1 MTNREKLL
9 ALEASM
15 NAQVLGQQELVRM
28 LIVALLCD
36 GHVLLE
42 GLPGLAKTRAV
53 RELARHLE
61 GDFCRI
67 QFTPDLLPSDITG
80 SEIYQ
85 QNATREEDQFR
96 FRPGPVFGNIIL
108 ADEINRASARV
119 QSALLEAMEERHV
132 TVAGKTWPLPGVFM
146 VLATQNPI
154 DQEGTWP
161 LPEAQLDRFL
171 MKILVSYPSQENEQK
186 VMQLVRAEQQAKYQA
201 SSQPIAMPEQLHPAE
216 KDNRS
221 EVQLSQAEI
230 ADCWR
235 DIASIY
241 VAPAVESYIVNLV
254 EMTRQPASVSET
266 FASYVTLGVSPRGTL
281 ALDRCGRALAW
292 MEGRDAVLPEDIQRI
307 APAVLRHRLLLS
319 YQANADN
326 CTADQAVQMLLD
338 AVVA

>member
-1 MTNREKLL
+1 MNSRDKLL
-9 ALEASM
+9 QLEQRM
-15 NAQVLGQQELVRM
+15 NTQVLGQEELVRM
-28 LIVALLCD
+28 LLIALLCD

-53 RELARHLE
+53 RELARHVE
-61 GDFCRI
+61 GEFRRI

-132 TVAGKTWPLPGVFM
+132 TVAGKSWDLPGVFM
-146 VLATQNPI
+146 VLATQNPV

-171 MKILVSYPSQENEQK
+171 MKILVDYPSKAQEQQ

-201 SSQPIAMPEQLHPAE
+201 LTHQHSASAE
-216 KDNRS
+216 
-221 EVQLSQAEI
+221 ETLTLSQQEI
-230 ADCWR
+230 ATSWQE
-235 DIASIY
+235 ISTVY
-241 VAPAVESYIVNLV
+241 VAPTVEEYIVNLIDA
-254 EMTRQPASVSET
+254 TRHPQNISET
-266 FASYVTLGVSPRGTL
+266 LASYINIGVSPRGTL
-281 ALDRCGRALAW
+281 ALERCGRAHAW
-292 MEGRDAVLPEDIQRI
+292 LEGRDAVQPEDIRRI
-307 APAVLRHRLLLS
+307 APAVIRHRLMLS

-326 CTADQAVQMLLD
+326 RSADDVVTMLLD

>member
-1 MTNREKLL
+1 MIAREKLL
-9 ALEASM
+9 QLEQRM
-15 NAQVLGQQELVRM
+15 NEQVIGQEGLVRM
-28 LIVALLCD
+28 LIIALLCD

-53 RELARHLE
+53 RELARHVN
-61 GDFCRI
+61 GDYRRI

-146 VLATQNPI
+146 VLATQNPV

-171 MKILVSYPSQENEQK
+171 MKVLVDYPSKENERK
-186 VMQLVRAEQQAKYQA
+186 VMQLVRAEQQQKYQ
-201 SSQPIAMPEQLHPAE
+201 QLTATADAPAAE
-216 KDNRS
+216 TLM
-221 EVQLSQAEI
+221 LSQQEI
-230 ADCWR
+230 ADCWQA
-235 DIASIY
+235 ISAIH
-241 VAPAVESYIVNLV
+241 VAPTVENYIVNIVDLS
-254 EMTRQPASVSET
+254 RHPQRVSD
-266 FASYVTLGVSPRGTL
+266 TLAGYLSFGISPRGTL
-281 ALDRCGRALAW
+281 ALERCGRAQAW
-292 MEGRDAVLPEDIQRI
+292 LEGRDAVLPDDVKMI
-307 APAVLRHRLLLS
+307 APAVLRHRLMLS
-319 YQANADN
+319 YQASADN
-326 CTADQAVQMLLD
+326 CTPDDAVRMLLD

>member
-1 MTNREKLL
+1 MIEREKLMQ
-9 ALEASM
+9 LEQRM
-15 NAQVLGQQELVRM
+15 NEQVIGQQELVRM
-28 LIVALLCD
+28 LIIALLCD

-53 RELARHLE
+53 RELARHVE
-61 GDFCRI
+61 GDYRRI

-119 QSALLEAMEERHV
+119 QSALLEAMEECHV

-146 VLATQNPI
+146 VLATQNPV

-171 MKILVSYPSQENEQK
+171 MKVLVDHPTKQNELK
-186 VMQLVRAEQQAKYQA
+186 VMQLVRGEQQQKYQQLAA
-201 SSQPIAMPEQLHPAE
+201 SAGTSAPLPETLM
-216 KDNRS
+216 
-221 EVQLSQAEI
+221 LSQQEI
-230 ADCWR
+230 AACWQG
-235 DIASIY
+235 ISAIH
-241 VAPAVESYIVNLV
+241 VAPTVEEYIVNIVDLS
-254 EMTRQPASVSET
+254 RHPQQVSD
-266 FASYVTLGVSPRGTL
+266 TLAGYLSFGISPRGTL
-281 ALDRCGRALAW
+281 ALERCGRAQAW
-292 MEGRDAVLPEDIQRI
+292 LEGRDAVLPEDIKKV
-307 APAVLRHRLLLS
+307 APAVLRHRLMLTW
-319 YQANADN
+319 QASADN
-326 CTADQAVQMLLD
+326 CTPDDAVQMLLD

>member
-1 MTNREKLL
+1 MNSRDKLL
-9 ALEASM
+9 QLEQRM
-15 NAQVLGQQELVRM
+15 NTQVLGQEELVHM
-28 LIVALLCD
+28 LLISLLCD

-53 RELARHLE
+53 RELARHVE
-61 GDFCRI
+61 GEFRRI

-132 TVAGKTWPLPGVFM
+132 TVAGKSWDLPGVFM
-146 VLATQNPI
+146 VLATQNPV

-171 MKILVSYPSQENEQK
+171 MKILVDYPSKAQEQQ

-201 SSQPIAMPEQLHPAE
+201 LTHQDRVSAE
-216 KDNRS
+216 
-221 EVQLSQAEI
+221 ETLTLSQQEI
-230 ADCWR
+230 A
-235 DIASIY
+235 ASWQEISTVY
-241 VAPAVESYIVNLV
+241 VAPTVEEYIVSLIDATRHPQNISETLASYINI
-254 EMTRQPASVSET
+254 
-266 FASYVTLGVSPRGTL
+266 GVSPRGTL
-281 ALDRCGRALAW
+281 ALERCGRAQAW
-292 MEGRDAVLPEDIQRI
+292 LEGRDAVQPEDIRRI
-307 APAVLRHRLLLS
+307 APAVIRHRLMLS

-326 CTADQAVQMLLD
+326 RSTDDVVTMLLD

>member
-1 MTNREKLL
+1 MI
-9 ALEASM
+9 
-15 NAQVLGQQELVRM
+15 GQQSLVRM
-28 LIVALLCD
+28 LLIALLCD

-53 RELARHLE
+53 RELARHVE
-61 GDFCRI
+61 GEFSRI

-85 QNATREEDQFR
+85 QHATREEEQFR

-146 VLATQNPI
+146 VLATQNPV

-171 MKILVSYPSQENEQK
+171 MKVLVDYPSRENEQK
-186 VMQLVRAEQQAKYQA
+186 VMQLVRDEQQQKYQQTA
-201 SSQPIAMPEQLHPAE
+201 AETTAAEPESLMLTQ
-216 KDNRS
+216 
-221 EVQLSQAEI
+221 QEI
-230 ADCWR
+230 ATCWQE
-235 DIASIY
+235 ISAIY
-241 VAPAVESYIVNLV
+241 VAPVVETYIINLV
-254 EMTRQPASVSET
+254 EMTRHPQGVSDT
-266 FASYVTLGVSPRGTL
+266 LASYITFGASPRGTL

-292 MEGRDAVLPEDIQRI
+292 LEGRDAVLPEDIRLI
-307 APAVLRHRLLLS
+307 APAVLRHRLMLS

-326 CTADQAVQMLLD
+326 CSPDDVVRMLLD

>member
-9 ALEASM
+9 ELERRM
-15 NAQVLGQQELVRM
+15 NQQVLGQESLVRM

-53 RELARHLE
+53 RELAKHIE
-61 GDFCRI
+61 GEFRRI

-132 TVAGKTWPLPGVFM
+132 TVAGKTWPLPGIFM
-146 VLATQNPI
+146 VLATQNPV

-171 MKILVSYPSQENEQK
+171 MKVLVDYPSKENEQK
-186 VMQLVRAEQQAKYQA
+186 VMQLVRSEQQQKYLA
-201 SSQPIAMPEQLHPAE
+201 SGDEQTEKPAE
-216 KDNRS
+216 TLM
-221 EVQLSQAEI
+221 LSQQ
-230 ADCWR
+230 
-235 DIASIY
+235 DIATCWQEISAVY
-241 VAPAVESYIVNLV
+241 VAPTIENYIVNLV
-254 EMTRQPASVSET
+254 DMTRHPQGISDT
-266 FASYVTLGVSPRGTL
+266 LASYITFGVSPRGTL

-292 MEGRDAVLPEDIQRI
+292 LEGRDAVLPEDIKLV
-307 APAVLRHRLLLS
+307 APAVLRHRLMLS

-326 CTADQAVQMLLD
+326 TSPDDVIRMLLD

>member
-1 MTNREKLL
+1 MNSREKLL
-9 ALEASM
+9 QLEQRM
-15 NAQVLGQQELVRM
+15 NTQVLGQEELVRM
-28 LIVALLCD
+28 LIIALLCD

-53 RELARHLE
+53 RELARHVE
-61 GDFCRI
+61 GEFRRI

-85 QNATREEDQFR
+85 QNATREEDQYR
-96 FRPGPVFGNIIL
+96 FRPGPVFGNLIL

-146 VLATQNPI
+146 VLATQNPV

-171 MKILVSYPSQENEQK
+171 MKVLVGYPSKEQEQQ

-201 SSQPIAMPEQLHPAE
+201 LAQNETVTAQETLT
-216 KDNRS
+216 
-221 EVQLSQAEI
+221 LSQQEI
-230 ADCWR
+230 ATSWQA
-235 DIASIY
+235 ISSVY
-241 VAPAVESYIVNLV
+241 VAPAIEEYIVNLIAA
-254 EMTRQPASVSET
+254 TRQPESISDT
-266 FASYVTLGVSPRGTL
+266 LASYITIGVSPRGTL
-281 ALDRCGRALAW
+281 ALERCGRAQAW
-292 MEGRDAVLPEDIQRI
+292 LEGRDAVLPEDIRSI
-307 APAVLRHRLLLS
+307 APAVIRHRLMLS

-326 CTADQAVQMLLD
+326 RTADDVVKLLLD

>member
-9 ALEASM
+9 ELEQRM
-15 NAQVLGQQELVRM
+15 NQQVLGQESLVRM

-53 RELARHLE
+53 RELAKHVE
-61 GDFCRI
+61 GEFRRI

-85 QNATREEDQFR
+85 QNATREEEQFR

-132 TVAGKTWPLPGVFM
+132 TVAGKTWPLPGIFM
-146 VLATQNPI
+146 VLATQNPV

-171 MKILVSYPSQENEQK
+171 MKVLVDYPSKENEQK
-186 VMQLVRAEQQAKYQA
+186 VMQLVRSEQQQKYLA
-201 SSQPIAMPEQLHPAE
+201 SGDEQTEKPAE
-216 KDNRS
+216 TLM
-221 EVQLSQAEI
+221 LSQQ
-230 ADCWR
+230 
-235 DIASIY
+235 DIATCWQEISAVY
-241 VAPAVESYIVNLV
+241 VAPTIENYIVNLV
-254 EMTRQPASVSET
+254 DMTRHPQGISDT
-266 FASYVTLGVSPRGTL
+266 LASYITFGVSPRGTL

-292 MEGRDAVLPEDIQRI
+292 LEGRDAVLPEDIKLV
-307 APAVLRHRLLLS
+307 APAVLRHRLMLS

-326 CTADQAVQMLLD
+326 TSPDDVIRMLLD

>member
-9 ALEASM
+9 ELEQRM
-15 NAQVLGQQELVRM
+15 NEQVLGQESLVRM

-53 RELARHLE
+53 RELARHVE
-61 GDFCRI
+61 GDFRRI

-146 VLATQNPI
+146 VLATQNPV

-171 MKILVSYPSQENEQK
+171 MKVLVDYPSKANEQK
-186 VMQLVRAEQQAKYQA
+186 VMQLVRDEQQKKYQA
-201 SSQPIAMPEQLHPAE
+201 GSVEAGEKQPETLM
-216 KDNRS
+216 
-221 EVQLSQAEI
+221 LSQQ
-230 ADCWR
+230 
-235 DIASIY
+235 DIATCWQEISAIY
-241 VAPAVESYIVNLV
+241 VAPTIENYIVNLV
-254 EMTRQPASVSET
+254 DMTRHPQGVSDT
-266 FASYVTLGVSPRGTL
+266 LASYITFGVSPRGTL

-292 MEGRDAVLPEDIQRI
+292 LEGRDAVLPEDIQHV
-307 APAVLRHRLLLS
+307 APAVLRHRLMLS

-326 CTADQAVQMLLD
+326 CSPDDVIRMLLD

>member
-1 MTNREKLL
+1 MNNREKLL

-15 NAQVLGQQELVRM
+15 NKQVIGQQELVRM

-53 RELARHLE
+53 RELARHIE
-61 GDFCRI
+61 GEFRRI

-85 QNATREEDQFR
+85 QNASREEDQFR

-146 VLATQNPI
+146 VLATQNPV

-171 MKILVSYPSQENEQK
+171 MKVIVDYPSKENEQR

-201 SSQPIAMPEQLHPAE
+201 AQHENPVPETDPLLISQQDIAECW
-216 KDNRS
+216 R
-221 EVQLSQAEI
+221 EI
-230 ADCWR
+230 ATV
-235 DIASIY
+235 Y
-241 VAPAVESYIVNLV
+241 VAPTVEQYIVNLV
-254 EMTRQPASVSET
+254 EMTRHPDQVSEA
-266 FASYVTLGVSPRGTL
+266 FAGYISLGISPRGTL
-281 ALDRCGRALAW
+281 ALDRCGRACAW
-292 MEGRDAVLPEDIQRI
+292 LDGRDAVLPEDIQRI

-326 CTADQAVQMLLD
+326 CTPDQAIAMLLS

>member
-1 MTNREKLL
+1 MNSREKLL
-9 ALEASM
+9 QLEQRM
-15 NAQVLGQQELVRM
+15 NTQVLGQEKLVRM
-28 LIVALLCD
+28 LLIALLCD

-53 RELARHLE
+53 RELARHVE
-61 GDFCRI
+61 GEFRRI

-132 TVAGKTWPLPGVFM
+132 TVAGKSWDLPGVFM
-146 VLATQNPI
+146 VLATQNPV

-171 MKILVSYPSQENEQK
+171 MKILVDYPSKSQEQQ

-201 SSQPIAMPEQLHPAE
+201 LTHQDSVSAE
-216 KDNRS
+216 
-221 EVQLSQAEI
+221 ETLTLSQQEI
-230 ADCWR
+230 ATSWQE
-235 DIASIY
+235 ISTVY
-241 VAPAVESYIVNLV
+241 VAPTVEEYIVNLIDA
-254 EMTRQPASVSET
+254 TRHPQNISET
-266 FASYVTLGVSPRGTL
+266 LASYINIGVSPRGTL
-281 ALDRCGRALAW
+281 ALERCGRAQAW
-292 MEGRDAVLPEDIQRI
+292 LEGRDAVQPEDIRRI
-307 APAVLRHRLLLS
+307 APAVIRHRLMLS

-326 CTADQAVQMLLD
+326 RSADDVVTMLLD

>member
-9 ALEASM
+9 ELEQRM
-15 NAQVLGQQELVRM
+15 NQQVLGQEALVRM

-53 RELARHLE
+53 RELARHVE
-61 GDFCRI
+61 GEFRRI

-146 VLATQNPI
+146 VLATQNPV

-171 MKILVSYPSQENEQK
+171 MKVLVDYPSGENEQK
-186 VMQLVRAEQQAKYQA
+186 VMQMVRAEQQQKYHA
-201 SSQPIAMPEQLHPAE
+201 EYTESAPEQTETLM
-216 KDNRS
+216 
-221 EVQLSQAEI
+221 LSQQ
-230 ADCWR
+230 
-235 DIASIY
+235 DIARCWQEISAIY
-241 VAPAVESYIVNLV
+241 VAPTVENYIVNLV
-254 EMTRQPASVSET
+254 NMTRHPQAVSD
-266 FASYVTLGVSPRGTL
+266 TLAGYISIGVSPRGTL

-292 MEGRDAVLPEDIQRI
+292 LEGRDAVMPEDIQRV
-307 APAVLRHRLLLS
+307 APAVLRHRLMLS

-326 CTADQAVQMLLD
+326 CSPDDVVRMLLD

>member
-1 MTNREKLL
+1 MELRQKLL

-15 NAQVLGQQELVRM
+15 NEQVIGQHELVRM
-28 LIVALLCD
+28 LLIALLCD

-53 RELARHLE
+53 RTLAGHLE
-61 GDFCRI
+61 GEYRRI

-85 QNATREEDQFR
+85 QHAEREEDQFR

-146 VLATQNPI
+146 VLATQNPV

-171 MKILVSYPSQENEQK
+171 MKVIVDYPSRENEQR
-186 VMQLVRAEQQAKYQA
+186 VMQLVRSEQQAKYQTA
-201 SSQPIAMPEQLHPAE
+201 DSTPAKHQTDITLDQQSIAE
-216 KDNRS
+216 
-221 EVQLSQAEI
+221 
-230 ADCWR
+230 CWR
-235 DIASIY
+235 AIASIY
-241 VAPAVESYIVNLV
+241 VAPAVENYIVNLV
-254 EMTRQPASVSET
+254 EMTRQPQQVSDA
-266 FASYVTLGVSPRGTL
+266 FASYISLGVSPRGTL
-281 ALDRCGRALAW
+281 ALDRCGRAYAW
-292 MEGRDAVLPEDIQRI
+292 LEGRDAVLPEDIRRI

-319 YQANADN
+319 YQAAADN
-326 CTADQAVQMLLD
+326 CLADDAVRMLLD

>member
-1 MTNREKLL
+1 MIAREKLL
-9 ALEASM
+9 QLEQRM
-15 NAQVLGQQELVRM
+15 NEQVIGQEGLVRM
-28 LIVALLCD
+28 LIIALLCD

-53 RELARHLE
+53 RELARHVS
-61 GDFCRI
+61 GDYRRI

-146 VLATQNPI
+146 VLATQNPV

-171 MKILVSYPSQENEQK
+171 MKVLVDYPSKENERK
-186 VMQLVRAEQQAKYQA
+186 VMQLVRAEQQQKYQ
-201 SSQPIAMPEQLHPAE
+201 QLTATADAPAAE
-216 KDNRS
+216 TLI
-221 EVQLSQAEI
+221 LSQQEI
-230 ADCWR
+230 AECWQA
-235 DIASIY
+235 ISAIH
-241 VAPAVESYIVNLV
+241 VAPTVENYIVNIVDLS
-254 EMTRQPASVSET
+254 RHPQRVSD
-266 FASYVTLGVSPRGTL
+266 TLAGYLSFGISPRGTL
-281 ALDRCGRALAW
+281 ALERCGRAQAW
-292 MEGRDAVLPEDIQRI
+292 LEGRDAVLPDDIKMI
-307 APAVLRHRLLLS
+307 APAVLRHRLMLS
-319 YQANADN
+319 YQASADN
-326 CTADQAVQMLLD
+326 CTPDDAVRMLLD

>member
-1 MTNREKLL
+1 MNSRDKLL
-9 ALEASM
+9 QLEQRM
-15 NAQVLGQQELVRM
+15 NTQVLGQEELVRM
-28 LIVALLCD
+28 LLIALLCD

-53 RELARHLE
+53 RELARHVE
-61 GDFCRI
+61 GEFRRI

-132 TVAGKTWPLPGVFM
+132 TVAGKSWDLPGVFM
-146 VLATQNPI
+146 VLATQNPV

-171 MKILVSYPSQENEQK
+171 MKILVDYPSKAQEQQ
-186 VMQLVRAEQQAKYQA
+186 VMQLVRAEQQTKYQA
-201 SSQPIAMPEQLHPAE
+201 LTHQDSVSAE
-216 KDNRS
+216 
-221 EVQLSQAEI
+221 ETLILSQQEI
-230 ADCWR
+230 ATSWQE
-235 DIASIY
+235 ISTVY
-241 VAPAVESYIVNLV
+241 VAPTVEEYIVNLIDA
-254 EMTRQPASVSET
+254 TRHPQNISET
-266 FASYVTLGVSPRGTL
+266 LASYINIGVSPRGTL
-281 ALDRCGRALAW
+281 ALERCGRALAW
-292 MEGRDAVLPEDIQRI
+292 LEGRDAVQPEDIRRI
-307 APAVLRHRLLLS
+307 APAVIRHRLMLS

-326 CTADQAVQMLLD
+326 RSADDVVTMLLD

>member
-1 MTNREKLL
+1 MIAREKLL
-9 ALEASM
+9 QLEQRM
-15 NAQVLGQQELVRM
+15 NEQVIGQEGLVRM
-28 LIVALLCD
+28 LIIALLCD

-53 RELARHLE
+53 RELARHVN
-61 GDFCRI
+61 GDYRRI

-146 VLATQNPI
+146 VLATQNPV

-171 MKILVSYPSQENEQK
+171 MKVLVDYPSKENERK
-186 VMQLVRAEQQAKYQA
+186 VMQLVRAEQQQKYQ
-201 SSQPIAMPEQLHPAE
+201 QLTATADAPAAE
-216 KDNRS
+216 TLM
-221 EVQLSQAEI
+221 LSQQ
-230 ADCWR
+230 
-235 DIASIY
+235 DIAEYWQAISAIH
-241 VAPAVESYIVNLV
+241 VAPTVENYIVNIVDLS
-254 EMTRQPASVSET
+254 RHPQRVSD
-266 FASYVTLGVSPRGTL
+266 TLAGYLSFGISPRGTL
-281 ALDRCGRALAW
+281 ALERCGRAQAW
-292 MEGRDAVLPEDIQRI
+292 LEGRDAVLPDDVKMI
-307 APAVLRHRLLLS
+307 APAVLRHRLMLS
-319 YQANADN
+319 YRASADN
-326 CTADQAVQMLLD
+326 CTPDDAVRMLLD

>member
-1 MTNREKLL
+1 MTEREKLL
-9 ALEASM
+9 QLEQRM
-15 NAQVLGQQELVRM
+15 NEQVIGQQELVRM
-28 LIVALLCD
+28 LIIALLCD

-53 RELARHLE
+53 RELAHHVE
-61 GDFCRI
+61 GDYRRI

-146 VLATQNPI
+146 VLATQNPV

-171 MKILVSYPSQENEQK
+171 MKVLVDYPTKENELK
-186 VMQLVRAEQQAKYQA
+186 VMQLVRSEQQQKYR
-201 SSQPIAMPEQLHPAE
+201 QLADPQKAQVPTLE
-216 KDNRS
+216 TLM
-221 EVQLSQAEI
+221 LSQQ
-230 ADCWR
+230 
-235 DIASIY
+235 DIAACWQAISAIY
-241 VAPAVESYIVNLV
+241 VAPAVENYIVNIVDLS
-254 EMTRQPASVSET
+254 RHPQKISD
-266 FASYVTLGVSPRGTL
+266 TLAGYLSFGISPRGTL
-281 ALDRCGRALAW
+281 ALERCGRAQAW
-292 MEGRDAVLPEDIQRI
+292 LEGRDAVLPEDIKRV
-307 APAVLRHRLLLS
+307 APAVLRHRLMLS

-326 CTADQAVQMLLD
+326 CTPDDAVQMLLD

>member
-9 ALEASM
+9 ELEQRM
-15 NAQVLGQQELVRM
+15 NQQVLGQEALVRM

-53 RELARHLE
+53 RELARHVE
-61 GDFCRI
+61 GEFRRI

-146 VLATQNPI
+146 VLATQNPV

-171 MKILVSYPSQENEQK
+171 MKVLVDYPSGENEQK
-186 VMQLVRAEQQAKYQA
+186 VMQMVRAEQQQKYHA
-201 SSQPIAMPEQLHPAE
+201 EHTESAPVQPETLM
-216 KDNRS
+216 
-221 EVQLSQAEI
+221 LSQQ
-230 ADCWR
+230 
-235 DIASIY
+235 DIARCWQEISAIY
-241 VAPAVESYIVNLV
+241 VAPTVENYIVNLV
-254 EMTRQPASVSET
+254 NMTRHPQAVSD
-266 FASYVTLGVSPRGTL
+266 TLAGYISIGVSPRGTL

-292 MEGRDAVLPEDIQRI
+292 LEGRDAVMPEDIQRI
-307 APAVLRHRLLLS
+307 APAVLRHRLMLS

-326 CTADQAVQMLLD
+326 CSPDDVVRMLLD

>member
-1 MTNREKLL
+1 MNSREKLL
-9 ALEASM
+9 QLEQRM
-15 NAQVLGQQELVRM
+15 NTQVLGQQELVRM
-28 LIVALLCD
+28 LLIALLCD

-53 RELARHLE
+53 RELARHVE
-61 GDFCRI
+61 GEFRRI

-132 TVAGKTWPLPGVFM
+132 TVAGKSWPLPGVFM
-146 VLATQNPI
+146 VLATQNPV

-171 MKILVSYPSQENEQK
+171 MKVLVDYPSKENEQK

-201 SSQPIAMPEQLHPAE
+201 LAQSEAASPEETLT
-216 KDNRS
+216 
-221 EVQLSQAEI
+221 LSQQEI
-230 ADCWR
+230 A
-235 DIASIY
+235 ASWQAISSVY
-241 VAPAVESYIVNLV
+241 VAPAMEEYIVNLIAA
-254 EMTRQPASVSET
+254 TRQPQSVSDT
-266 FASYVTLGVSPRGTL
+266 LASYIQIGVSPRGTL
-281 ALDRCGRALAW
+281 ALDRCSRAQAW
-292 MEGRDAVLPEDIQRI
+292 LEGRDAVQPEDIRLI
-307 APAVLRHRLLLS
+307 APAVLRHRLMLS
-319 YQANADN
+319 YQASADSR
-326 CTADQAVQMLLD
+326 TADDVVKLLLD

>member
-9 ALEASM
+9 QLEQRM
-15 NAQVLGQQELVRM
+15 NQQVLGQEALVRM

-53 RELARHLE
+53 RELARHVE
-61 GDFCRI
+61 GDFRRI

-85 QNATREEDQFR
+85 QNATREEDQFH

-146 VLATQNPI
+146 VLATQNPV

-171 MKILVSYPSQENEQK
+171 MKVLVDYPSGENEQK
-186 VMQLVRAEQQAKYQA
+186 VMQMVRAEQQQKYQA
-201 SSQPIAMPEQLHPAE
+201 QRAEPVAAQPDTLM
-216 KDNRS
+216 
-221 EVQLSQAEI
+221 LSQQ
-230 ADCWR
+230 
-235 DIASIY
+235 DIATCWQEISAIY
-241 VAPAVESYIVNLV
+241 VAPTVENYIVNLV
-254 EMTRQPASVSET
+254 NMTRHPQAVSD
-266 FASYVTLGVSPRGTL
+266 TLAGYISIGVSPRGTL

-292 MEGRDAVLPEDIQRI
+292 LEGRDAVMPEDIQLV
-307 APAVLRHRLLLS
+307 APAVLRHRLMLS
-319 YQANADN
+319 YQAGADN
-326 CTADQAVQMLLD
+326 CSPDDIVRMLLD

>member
-1 MTNREKLL
+1 MTSREKLL
-9 ALEASM
+9 QLEQRM
-15 NAQVLGQQELVRM
+15 NTQVLGQEELVRM
-28 LIVALLCD
+28 LLIALLCD

-53 RELARHLE
+53 RELARHVE
-61 GDFCRI
+61 GEFRRI

-132 TVAGKTWPLPGVFM
+132 TVAGKSWDLPGVFM
-146 VLATQNPI
+146 VLATQNPV

-171 MKILVSYPSQENEQK
+171 MKILVGYPSKAQEQQ

-201 SSQPIAMPEQLHPAE
+201 LTHQDSVSPEETLT
-216 KDNRS
+216 
-221 EVQLSQAEI
+221 LSQQEI
-230 ADCWR
+230 ATSWQE
-235 DIASIY
+235 ISAVY
-241 VAPAVESYIVNLV
+241 VAPTVEEYIVNLIDA
-254 EMTRQPASVSET
+254 TRHPQNISET
-266 FASYVTLGVSPRGTL
+266 LASYINIGVSPRGTL
-281 ALDRCGRALAW
+281 ALERCGRAQAW
-292 MEGRDAVLPEDIQRI
+292 LEGRDAVQPEDIRRI
-307 APAVLRHRLLLS
+307 APAVIRHRLMLS

-326 CTADQAVQMLLD
+326 RSADDVVTMLLD

>member
-1 MTNREKLL
+1 MIAREKLL
-9 ALEASM
+9 QLEQRM
-15 NAQVLGQQELVRM
+15 NEQVIGQEGLVRM
-28 LIVALLCD
+28 LIIALLCD

-53 RELARHLE
+53 RELARHVN
-61 GDFCRI
+61 GDYRRI

-146 VLATQNPI
+146 VLATQNPV

-171 MKILVSYPSQENEQK
+171 MKVLVDYPSKENERK
-186 VMQLVRAEQQAKYQA
+186 VMQLVRAEQQQKYQ
-201 SSQPIAMPEQLHPAE
+201 QLTATADVPAAE
-216 KDNRS
+216 TLM
-221 EVQLSQAEI
+221 LSQQEI
-230 ADCWR
+230 AECWQA
-235 DIASIY
+235 ISAIH
-241 VAPAVESYIVNLV
+241 VAPTVENYIVNIVDLS
-254 EMTRQPASVSET
+254 RHPQRVSDALAGYLS
-266 FASYVTLGVSPRGTL
+266 FGISPRGTL
-281 ALDRCGRALAW
+281 ALERCGRAQAW
-292 MEGRDAVLPEDIQRI
+292 LEGRDAVLPDDVKMI
-307 APAVLRHRLLLS
+307 APAVLRHRLMLS
-319 YQANADN
+319 YQASADN
-326 CTADQAVQMLLD
+326 CTPDDAVRMLLD

>member
-1 MTNREKLL
+1 MNIREKLL
-9 ALEASM
+9 ALEAGM
-15 NAQVLGQQELVRM
+15 NQQVIGQQELVRM
-28 LIVALLCD
+28 LIVALVCD

-53 RELARHLE
+53 RELARHIE
-61 GDFCRI
+61 GEFRRI

-132 TVAGKTWPLPGVFM
+132 TVAGKTWPLPGIFM
-146 VLATQNPI
+146 VLATQNPV

-171 MKILVSYPSQENEQK
+171 MKVIVDYPSKENELQ

-201 SSQPIAMPEQLHPAE
+201 AQHEMPPSETDIQISQQ
-216 KDNRS
+216 D
-221 EVQLSQAEI
+221 I

-235 DIASIY
+235 EITTVY
-241 VAPAVESYIVNLV
+241 VAPTVEQYIVNLV
-254 EMTRQPASVSET
+254 EMTRHPDQVSDV
-266 FASYVTLGVSPRGTL
+266 FAGYISLGISPRGTL
-281 ALDRCGRALAW
+281 ALDRCGRACAW
-292 MEGRDAVLPEDIQRI
+292 LEGRDAVLPEDIQRI

-326 CTADQAVQMLLD
+326 CTSDQAIAMLLN

>member
-1 MTNREKLL
+1 MTSREKLL
-9 ALEASM
+9 QLEQRM
-15 NAQVLGQQELVRM
+15 NTQVLGQEELVRM
-28 LIVALLCD
+28 LLIALLCD

-53 RELARHLE
+53 RELARHVE
-61 GDFCRI
+61 GEFRRI

-132 TVAGKTWPLPGVFM
+132 TVAGKSWDLPGVFM
-146 VLATQNPI
+146 VLATQNPV

-171 MKILVSYPSQENEQK
+171 MKILVGYPSKAQEQQ

-201 SSQPIAMPEQLHPAE
+201 LTHQDSVSAE
-216 KDNRS
+216 
-221 EVQLSQAEI
+221 EPLILSQQEI
-230 ADCWR
+230 ATSWQE
-235 DIASIY
+235 ISAVY
-241 VAPAVESYIVNLV
+241 VAPTVEEYIVNLIDA
-254 EMTRQPASVSET
+254 TRHPQNISET
-266 FASYVTLGVSPRGTL
+266 LASYINIGVSPRGTL
-281 ALDRCGRALAW
+281 ALERCGRAQAW
-292 MEGRDAVLPEDIQRI
+292 LEGRDAVQPEDIRRI
-307 APAVLRHRLLLS
+307 APAVIRHRLMLS

-326 CTADQAVQMLLD
+326 RSADDVVTMLLD

>member
-9 ALEASM
+9 QLEQRM
-15 NAQVLGQQELVRM
+15 NQQVLGQEALVRM

-53 RELARHLE
+53 RELARHVE
-61 GDFCRI
+61 GDFRRI

-146 VLATQNPI
+146 VLATQNPV

-171 MKILVSYPSQENEQK
+171 MKILVDYPSKAQEQQ

-201 SSQPIAMPEQLHPAE
+201 LTHQHSASAE
-216 KDNRS
+216 
-221 EVQLSQAEI
+221 ETLTLSQQEI
-230 ADCWR
+230 ATSWQE
-235 DIASIY
+235 ISTVY
-241 VAPAVESYIVNLV
+241 VAPTVEEYIVNLIDA
-254 EMTRQPASVSET
+254 TRHPQNISET
-266 FASYVTLGVSPRGTL
+266 LASYINIGVSPRGTL
-281 ALDRCGRALAW
+281 ALERCGRAHAW
-292 MEGRDAVLPEDIQRI
+292 LEGRDAVQPEDIRRI
-307 APAVLRHRLLLS
+307 APAVIRHRLMLS

-326 CTADQAVQMLLD
+326 RSADDVVTMLLD

>member
-9 ALEASM
+9 ELEQRM
-15 NAQVLGQQELVRM
+15 NQQVLGQEALVRM

-53 RELARHLE
+53 RELARHVE
-61 GDFCRI
+61 GEFRRI

-146 VLATQNPI
+146 VLATQNPV

-171 MKILVSYPSQENEQK
+171 MKVLVDYPSGENEQK
-186 VMQLVRAEQQAKYQA
+186 VMQMVRAEQQQKYHA
-201 SSQPIAMPEQLHPAE
+201 EHTESAPVQPETLM
-216 KDNRS
+216 
-221 EVQLSQAEI
+221 LSQQ
-230 ADCWR
+230 
-235 DIASIY
+235 DIARCWQEISAIY
-241 VAPAVESYIVNLV
+241 VAPTVENYIVNLV
-254 EMTRQPASVSET
+254 NMTRHPQAVSD
-266 FASYVTLGVSPRGTL
+266 TLAGYISIGVSPRGTL

-292 MEGRDAVLPEDIQRI
+292 LEGRDAVIPEDIQRV
-307 APAVLRHRLLLS
+307 APAVLRHRLMLS

-326 CTADQAVQMLLD
+326 CSPDDVVRMLLD